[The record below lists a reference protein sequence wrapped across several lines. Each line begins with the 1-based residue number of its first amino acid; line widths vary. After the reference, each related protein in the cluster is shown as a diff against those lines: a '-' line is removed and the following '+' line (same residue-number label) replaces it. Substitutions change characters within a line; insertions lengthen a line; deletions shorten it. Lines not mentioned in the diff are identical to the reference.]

1 MQKISKQV
9 DATIQK
15 EAKKATAAKKALE
28 AIPQDAPAAIVK
40 VEAELKTTSTPQ
52 KYESFAVL
60 GYKAKSHAV
69 KTFAAIAVPATYPI
83 AEGAE
88 AYQIFFSGDLKRPK
102 IAARWN
108 KEQLLQQP
116 LELIYNAEIAYGAAN
131 ADIDQQQRK
140 IAVNAVLSKT
150 QEQIKSVRDSEEF
163 KKCDMEANAG
173 RRLSPICIKVRH
185 QAGSVDKVQAKLN
198 FPQEI
203 YALRFWP
210 TIEQFVKANLL
221 PHYRQLV
228 AAPQLPAGQLTL
240 EARFARAG
248 DVTQVK
254 VAHHADAWQLENLR
268 VPRQVQ
274 GIFPLCARN
283 PIGDWLEQKATNN
296 YAPASCRIDPA
307 AITTFDN
314 VSYAYKVNNCEHV
327 VMMDG
332 AITEHSRRIP
342 VGVLTKTVAGEQK
355 MVKVLAGKTKVEVIP
370 ASGAFKVL
378 VNGREQ
384 AIPAGDTFI
393 QKTHE
398 TGAVHVEIRH
408 YQDGVFHIYAPNQML
423 HVVTPQI
430 LKGRAV
436 GLCGDLNGEI
446 VADLRSPRNCIM
458 KPKLAAMS
466 YMLQNA
472 QCAGIPQ
479 ADAQAFKQQTQECI
493 KPRTIATP
501 VMSLFEQVQKS
512 SFPLVSAHKVEKKH
526 GKVSISKEKLKTKC
540 GGESGSSSN
549 GMMQG
554 GEQGAQEKMVKYACV
569 ASPSLK
575 ARSLKKRAMKGE
587 SLGIELAPMATEY
600 AKMESEPMPCGAY
613 GSSGRMGGEKGVES
627 GMESNISG
635 SGVYS
640 ESKYSSRGYESEMPG
655 MGGASG
661 AGSGSGK
668 GSASIKW

>member
-1 MQKISKQV
+1 
-9 DATIQK
+9 
-15 EAKKATAAKKALE
+15 
-28 AIPQDAPAAIVK
+28 
-40 VEAELKTTSTPQ
+40 
-52 KYESFAVL
+52 
-60 GYKAKSHAV
+60 
-69 KTFAAIAVPATYPI
+69 
-83 AEGAE
+83 
-88 AYQIFFSGDLKRPK
+88 
-102 IAARWN
+102 
-108 KEQLLQQP
+108 
-116 LELIYNAEIAYGAAN
+116 
-131 ADIDQQQRK
+131 
-140 IAVNAVLSKT
+140 
-150 QEQIKSVRDSEEF
+150 
-163 KKCDMEANAG
+163 
-173 RRLSPICIKVRH
+173 
-185 QAGSVDKVQAKLN
+185 
-198 FPQEI
+198 
-203 YALRFWP
+203 
-210 TIEQFVKANLL
+210 
-221 PHYRQLV
+221 
-228 AAPQLPAGQLTL
+228 
-240 EARFARAG
+240 
-248 DVTQVK
+248 
-254 VAHHADAWQLENLR
+254 
-268 VPRQVQ
+268 
-274 GIFPLCARN
+274 
-283 PIGDWLEQKATNN
+283 
-296 YAPASCRIDPA
+296 
-307 AITTFDN
+307 
-314 VSYAYKVNNCEHV
+314 
-327 VMMDG
+327 
-332 AITEHSRRIP
+332 
-342 VGVLTKTVAGEQK
+342 

-423 HVVTPQI
+423 HVVTDGKSIEVVAPQI

-526 GKVSISKEKLKTKC
+526 GKVCISKEKLKTKC

-569 ASPSLK
+569 AYPSLK

-613 GSSGRMGGEKGVES
+613 GSSSGRMGGEKGVES

-661 AGSGSGK
+661 AGSGSGQ